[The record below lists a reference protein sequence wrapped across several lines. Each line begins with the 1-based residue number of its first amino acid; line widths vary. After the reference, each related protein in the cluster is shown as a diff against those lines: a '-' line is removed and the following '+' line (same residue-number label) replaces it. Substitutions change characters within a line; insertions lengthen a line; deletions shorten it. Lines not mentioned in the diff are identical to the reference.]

1 MERSGGHIDSE
12 EFTTPTEVKLVKMK
26 CLLCRRFMTGSLTT
40 GSRPQLGSTLAPGRH
55 TRLRGQ
61 LLRLATPSLKRGQLC
76 GHGIRVATIAE
87 VEAIWSGDREPTDRA
102 SPARSQSAVRLSSVG
117 IHVSKANRRRKKQRG
132 VNYNEK
138 VAKEVSHVSSMGR
151 FSLFNFTWAYVALN
165 DDQETRPGHRIFFAI
180 FNALQGK
187 LAGKIQ

>member
-1 MERSGGHIDSE
+1 MCRLYRRMERSGGHIDSE

-40 GSRPQLGSTLAPGRH
+40 G
-55 TRLRGQ
+55 
-61 LLRLATPSLKRGQLC
+61 
-76 GHGIRVATIAE
+76 
-87 VEAIWSGDREPTDRA
+87 IWSGDREPTDRA